1 MPSVI
6 NKGHFPLPFYIVKN
20 EKHAQSTQA
29 TRGPRKSITLDE
41 TKNVINF
48 TLCDAPIQPAAGPNS
63 PHTPRPQ
70 EICLKM
76 LQDKETKAINK
87 RTKKIL
93 AFWTLYQCNL
103 VSSSTLLQSSS
114 TETFIVLEISSIRLR
129 LRSRND
135 SIKSPSRKFLA
146 STVFFSLL
154 KDLHCS

>member
-1 MPSVI
+1 MIFAIMVVSNDKKCLTIRTLESSSQVMHVQHPYLPAPTLGRYMPSVI

-48 TLCDAPIQPAAGPNS
+48 TLCDAPIQPTAGPNS

-93 AFWTLYQCNL
+93 
-103 VSSSTLLQSSS
+103 
-114 TETFIVLEISSIRLR
+114 
-129 LRSRND
+129 
-135 SIKSPSRKFLA
+135 
-146 STVFFSLL
+146 
-154 KDLHCS
+154 